1 MNRTILSLLVLLL
14 LGLFSQPSIAQSR
27 QQDAQQQAEKNVAQM
42 SEEQMREY
50 LPQAK
55 ERLKKPQ
62 RDLKTGNYGGGD
74 DAISQGVGKAAAEF
88 LYYYY
93 TAAINAIEKRL
104 HKIDSQKP
112 KPQTEQPQAETE
124 QQQQEIP
131 DQNLEE
137 QRQIQAKLQQSF
149 DEKIEESQP
158 RFNQL
163 HTNVDASSKAIRE
176 ENWAL
181 KSVISNTDPNSVRVT
196 DDMLDKRLS
205 STSKTNSG
213 KRDGSIGI
221 SSKFN
226 NKPKETKKE
235 PEETPDVVEPDEP
248 KEEVSEEDE
257 IRKLIM
263 EIQNDINNF

>member
-1 MNRTILSLLVLLL
+1 MNRTIFSLLVLLL
-14 LGLFSQPSIAQSR
+14 FGLFSQPSIAQSR

-55 ERLKKPQ
+55 ERLKKAQ

-112 KPQTEQPQAETE
+112 KPQTEQQQPEPQTE

-131 DQNLEE
+131 GRTSEQVQADLQRSYEKNLGETKERYNEAHNFVDDKSNAAKHGHVAAELVRGGINTNGFTSVTTNMLDSEQTSSPNSRQN
-137 QRQIQAKLQQSF
+137 KN
-149 DEKIEESQP
+149 SQP
-158 RFNQL
+158 
-163 HTNVDASSKAIRE
+163 S
-176 ENWAL
+176 
-181 KSVISNTDPNSVRVT
+181 ISN
-196 DDMLDKRLS
+196 
-205 STSKTNSG
+205 
-213 KRDGSIGI
+213 
-221 SSKFN
+221 KFIN
-226 NKPKETKKE
+226 KNKPEDPKKEE
-235 PEETPDVVEPDEP
+235 PEETPDVVEP
-248 KEEVSEEDE
+248 EEDDE